1 MKSSPP
7 RRAARSLLVSFAIGR
22 SANRRLSDGSAMGR
36 FRIATAAVL
45 AGTSLLATAGAQL
58 LGAGAASAATLRASE
73 TGFSVPFSGPLR
85 YEYLAPTELANSRQ
99 LNQPLGQQ
107 KADYI
112 ARNLGLRKSDA
123 FTRQQY
129 LEFVA
134 GQGVGGDP
142 AAAELVDASVAIL
155 TNTNGRPLY
164 SNVNGVLT
172 PSVLGSY
179 GLMVNTK
186 GQLESPANADA
197 PTRQINTL
205 LAPGGYLNTWMLANG
220 ATRSLVALYR
230 SPYLVEA
237 AYGFAAQQTS
247 GAAQLVTNTKGRV
260 SVKVGM
266 SMAPALWLVNF
277 ILIYILNPSMAAY
290 MPAFWAPIP
299 TPVARAILASPTG
312 QVPYS
317 QYKKYFS

>member
-1 MKSSPP
+1 VMSGRGSLRTGQLLNGRRRSPAGSAA
-7 RRAARSLLVSFAIGR
+7 RRFRAAA
-22 SANRRLSDGSAMGR
+22 
-36 FRIATAAVL
+36 ATGL
-45 AGTSLLATAGAQL
+45 AGTCLLAMAGTQV
-58 LGAGAASAATLRASE
+58 LGAGTASAATLRASG

-85 YEYLAPTELANSRQ
+85 YEYLAPPEVTSSRQ

-112 ARNLGLRKSDA
+112 ARNLGLRKADSLSH
-123 FTRQQY
+123 QQY
-129 LEFVA
+129 LKFIA
-134 GQGVGGDP
+134 GKGVSGDP
-142 AAAELVDASVAIL
+142 ASAKLVDESVAIL

-205 LAPGGYLNTWMLANG
+205 LAPGGYLNTWLRANG
-220 ATRSLVALYR
+220 ATRSLIALYR
-230 SPYLVEA
+230 SPYLTEA
-237 AYGFAAQQTS
+237 AYGFIAQQTS

-260 SVKVGM
+260 SVQVGM

-277 ILIYILNPSMAAY
+277 LLIYILNPSLAAY
-290 MPAFWAPIP
+290 MPAWWNPIP
-299 TPVARAILASPTG
+299 VPVAKAIHASPTG

-317 QYKKYFS
+317 KYEKYFS